1 MNLLWKLLRQN
12 ISPSQFI
19 SFIATNILGLSI
31 LLFSILLY
39 LDIVPLFSNKNNIDN
54 DNYIVLTKNV
64 GTIGSILG
72 ANTTFSDDEI
82 NEITKQSFTQSIG
95 AFTSSQYNV
104 WAELEI
110 ANARSNLSTAMF
122 FESLPDEFVDIDSQ
136 KWNYTEGNDTI
147 PIIIPRDYLDLYNFG
162 FAEAQHLPKISEP
175 LISQLNIKITI
186 LSNYKQQTFIGKII
200 GFSNRINTIL
210 VPDKFMF
217 WSNNQFGNISQP
229 NPAKIIIKTSNIADE
244 NITKFVNKKN
254 YNISKTSENTSKT
267 TFILKTII
275 IIILFIGLII
285 SILSL
290 YILSLSIHLL
300 IQKNKEKIENLHL
313 IGYSAKEI
321 SKPYIQLTSIIN
333 ITTFCIAI
341 TIALSLRTIYI
352 NYISQIFNNFNNN
365 YIYFIIPISII
376 ILILI
381 TYINLTTINTK
392 ITTTNK

>member
-95 AFTSSQYNV
+95 AFTASQYNV

>member
-267 TFILKTII
+267 TFILKTIK